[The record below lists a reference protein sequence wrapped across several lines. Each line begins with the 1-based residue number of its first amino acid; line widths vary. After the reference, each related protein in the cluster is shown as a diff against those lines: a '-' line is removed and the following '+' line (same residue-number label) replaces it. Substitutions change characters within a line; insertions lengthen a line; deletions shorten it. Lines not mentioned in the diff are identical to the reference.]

1 MAHEKILVVDDSSE
15 IIYFLKQYVLVP
27 FGYQVLTAKD
37 GQQGLE
43 TAISSSPD
51 LILLD
56 MSMPQMN
63 GLQMLRQLRQ
73 TKSNVPVI
81 FMTMHGSEYIASE
94 AIRLGVKDYLIK
106 PFTVEEVSISID
118 RALQEVRLL
127 REREELQKELIE
139 ATTVR
144 QTVITL
150 AHYLN
155 NDLTVIKAGLAL
167 IQESMNKKEINLELI
182 QKIIRDSQSSIR
194 QISAVL
200 RVLQRIT
207 HVKDTKYFGAV
218 KIFDIEAAL
227 QEELK
232 KE

>member
-27 FGYQVLTAKD
+27 FGYEVLTAKD
-37 GQQGLE
+37 GQQGLD
-43 TAISSSPD
+43 ISINDHPD

-106 PFTVEEVSISID
+106 PFTVEEVTVAID
-118 RALQEVRLL
+118 RALQEVRLM
-127 REREELQKELIE
+127 REKEELQKELIE

-155 NDLTVIKAGLAL
+155 NDLTVVKAGLSL
-167 IQESMNKKEINLELI
+167 IQESMSKKDINFELTE
-182 QKIIRDSQSSIR
+182 KIIRDSQASIR
-194 QISAVL
+194 QIAAVM
-200 RVLQRIT
+200 RVLQKIT
-207 HVKDTKYFGAV
+207 HVTDSKYFGPV
-218 KIFDIEAAL
+218 KIFDI
-227 QEELK
+227 
-232 KE
+232 